1 MSTIEAWNGLL
12 IRHLKIVHIVRI
24 VRGVEKMVY
33 LLLNL
38 NKYLYNTYVVI
49 YVKYV

>member
-12 IRHLKIVHIVRI
+12 IRHLKIMHTVRI
-24 VRGVEKMVY
+24 LRSVEKMVY
-33 LLLNL
+33 LLLDL
-38 NKYLYNTYVVI
+38 NKYLNNTYVVM